1 MAQSK
6 QERSQIGDSLLW
18 GMAPAFASPL
28 VMIIAD
34 LNGAFMEGLATAQK
48 EGADFL
54 QRRIREDV
62 VVTRQLLNC
71 HSLADMHQAYA
82 EYLQTAFQQYRE
94 QSDKV
99 MKHSESSA
107 QHVAEATATDAKAVE
122 RARH

>member
-1 MAQSK
+1 VA
-6 QERSQIGDSLLW
+6 
-18 GMAPAFASPL
+18 
-28 VMIIAD
+28 
-34 LNGAFMEGLATAQK
+34 
-48 EGADFL
+48 
-54 QRRIREDV
+54 
-62 VVTRQLLNC
+62 RQLLNC

-107 QHVAEATATDAKAVE
+107 QHVAEATATDAKTVE